1 MMDLLRKKYTPE
13 NLPYHIIAPSLPD
26 YGLSGSLSQNLEMS
40 LERAASIMNGLMIAL
55 GFEKGYVA
63 QGGDLGSMIARLM
76 AVNHKE
82 CKAFHGMYSDS
93 AGPYR
98 LRIFAN

>member
-1 MMDLLRKKYTPE
+1 MDFLPMMDLLRNKYTPE
-13 NLPYHIIAPSLPD
+13 SLPYHIITPSLPD
-26 YGLSGSLSQNLEMS
+26 YGLSGSLSQNLEMT

-76 AVNHKE
+76 SVNHKE
-82 CKAFHGMYSDS
+82 CKAFHGIYSDS
-93 AGPYR
+93 AGPCR
-98 LRIFAN
+98 L